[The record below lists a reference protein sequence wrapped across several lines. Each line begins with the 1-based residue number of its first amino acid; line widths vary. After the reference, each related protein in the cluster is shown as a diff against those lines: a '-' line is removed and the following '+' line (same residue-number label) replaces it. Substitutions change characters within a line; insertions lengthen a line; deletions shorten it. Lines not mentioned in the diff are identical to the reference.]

1 MPEFC
6 RQISFTLN
14 DRNQNGMGFNYHR
27 GHFLKAGSERYRVI
41 LPHNPAPIVRP
52 VHLRTGYGHITLDKW
67 CSSHLSCLLPYKGH
81 YSQAQSWKKYRPLVI
96 IFVSSRG
103 GSTTFC
109 GKPFSPP
116 RHQNT
121 KINFSPP
128 QADYAPLWPF
138 SRLLRVW
145 ISAVIIMAEEF
156 FY

>member
-6 RQISFTLN
+6 RQISITLN

-67 CSSHLSCLLPYKGH
+67 CSSHLSCLSL
-81 YSQAQSWKKYRPLVI
+81 SWQSTGLSLYELFLCILMTERSLRLVGVVAPTPRRATSTNI
-96 IFVSSRG
+96 QFAIF
-103 GSTTFC
+103 
-109 GKPFSPP
+109 
-116 RHQNT
+116 
-121 KINFSPP
+121 NF
-128 QADYAPLWPF
+128 QFLF
-138 SRLLRVW
+138 LRVW
-145 ISAVIIMAEEF
+145 ISAVIIMAGEF